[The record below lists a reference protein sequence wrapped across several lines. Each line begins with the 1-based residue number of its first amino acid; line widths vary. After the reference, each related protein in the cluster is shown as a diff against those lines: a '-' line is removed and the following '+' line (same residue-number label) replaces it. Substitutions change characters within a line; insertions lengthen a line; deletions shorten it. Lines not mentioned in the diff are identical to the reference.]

1 MYNKFKINDIVRVK
15 SKSPMS
21 GKLYGAV
28 GVIKELYVDMV
39 FVDFKDRFYTI
50 SNKEAIALLHDGVY
64 EQIIS
69 SNTGY
74 YLYEKWL
81 EKLESN
87 TSNLNFKLQN
97 GVLLEWY

>member
-39 FVDFKDRFYTI
+39 FVDFKDRFCTI
-50 SNKEAIALLHDGVY
+50 SNKEAIESLHDGIY

-69 SNTGY
+69 VNTGY
-74 YLYEKWL
+74 YLYEKCI
-81 EKLESN
+81 EKLEHFDSN
-87 TSNLNFKLQN
+87 KNFKLKL
-97 GVLLEWY
+97 GE